1 MDRKSRIFI
10 AGDRSIVALDLKA
23 LLESRGYEHI
33 QGCNRSNL
41 DLRDSLA
48 VERFFTEN
56 KPEIVFIVAAW
67 CATTSDCRRVP
78 FDVCQDN
85 LLIAMNLL
93 RSAIK
98 HNVEKVIYIS
108 SDSALP
114 WHEDGS
120 MVDEA
125 QLMAGPVKDRIEP
138 YALAKLIGIKLCSYA
153 DKQLGR
159 NRCTALVLPYIYGNI
174 KKNLFYS
181 ILHDVMEAKTKGQ
194 DCIKIWGR
202 PALTYN
208 FLHSR
213 DVASAACFLMENEME
228 HDCYIAAPEK
238 PVSKKELVEIIAKE
252 TGYQGR
258 IEFDADM
265 PISYSVM
272 ASPVR
277 LFREGWRPQVSL
289 EEGIRE
295 VVAWYMG
302 DLEHKKAQGI

>member
-1 MDRKSRIFI
+1 MMDKKSRIFI
-10 AGDRSIVALDLKA
+10 AGDRSIVAVDLKT

-33 QGCNRSNL
+33 QGCNMSNL

-67 CATTSDCRRVP
+67 CATASDCQCVP
-78 FDVCQDN
+78 FDVCRDN
-85 LLIAMNLL
+85 LLIAINLL
-93 RSAIK
+93 HSAIK
-98 HNVEKVIYIS
+98 HSVEKVIYIS

-138 YALAKLIGIKLCSYA
+138 YALAKLMGIKLSSYA
-153 DKQLGR
+153 SKQLGK
-159 NRCTALVLPYIYGNI
+159 NSCIALVLPNIYGNI

-181 ILHDVMEAKTKGQ
+181 ILHDVMEAKTKRQ
-194 DCIKIWGR
+194 DYIKIWGS
-202 PALTYN
+202 PKLTYN
-208 FLHSR
+208 FLHSK
-213 DVASAACFLMENEME
+213 DVAGAACFLMENEMK

-238 PVSKKELVEIIAKE
+238 PVSKRDLVELMARE
-252 TGYQGR
+252 VGYEGK
-258 IEFDADM
+258 IEFDTNM
-265 PISYSVM
+265 PINYSVM
-272 ASPVR
+272 ASSAR

-302 DLEHKKAQGI
+302 I

>member
-1 MDRKSRIFI
+1 MMDKKSRIFI
-10 AGDRSIVALDLKA
+10 AGDRSIVAIELKS
-23 LLESRGYEHI
+23 LLESRGYPNV

-48 VERFFTEN
+48 VERFFAEN
-56 KPEIVFIVAAW
+56 KPGIVFIVAAW
-67 CATTSDCRRVP
+67 CATTSDCQHVP

-120 MVDEA
+120 AVDET

-138 YALAKLIGIKLCSYA
+138 YALAKLMGIKLCSYA
-153 DKQLGR
+153 DKQIGK
-159 NRCTALVLPYIYGNI
+159 NRCISLVLPNIYGNI

-181 ILHDVMEAKTKGQ
+181 VLHDVMEAKTNGQ
-194 DCIKIWGR
+194 DCIKIWGS
-202 PALTYN
+202 PELKYN

-228 HDCYIAAPEK
+228 HDCYIAAPMR
-238 PVSKKELVEIIAKE
+238 PVSKRELVELMARE
-252 TGYQGR
+252 AGYEGK
-258 IEFDADM
+258 IEFDTKM
-265 PISYSVM
+265 PINYSVM
-272 ASPVR
+272 ASPAR

-295 VVAWYMG
+295 AVAWC
-302 DLEHKKAQGI
+302 LREAIVSK

>member
-1 MDRKSRIFI
+1 MMDKKSRIFI
-10 AGDRSIVALDLKA
+10 AGDRSSVSIDLKA
-23 LLESRGYEHI
+23 LLESRGYECI
-33 QGCNRSNL
+33 RGCNRSNL

-48 VERFFTEN
+48 VERLFVEN

-67 CATTSDCRRVP
+67 CATASECKSVP

-93 RSAIK
+93 CSAIK
-98 HNVEKVIYIS
+98 QNVEKVIYIS

-120 MVDEA
+120 IVDET

-138 YALAKLIGIKLCSYA
+138 YALAKLMGIKLSSYA
-153 DKQLGR
+153 SKQMGG
-159 NRCTALVLPYIYGNI
+159 NSCIALVLPNIYGNI
-174 KKNLFYS
+174 KKNLFFS
-181 ILHDVMEAKTKGQ
+181 ILHDVMEAKIKGQ
-194 DCIKIWGR
+194 NYIKIWGS
-202 PALTYN
+202 PELKYN

-228 HDCYIAAPEK
+228 HDCYIAAPDE
-238 PVSKKELVEIIAKE
+238 PVSKRDLVELMARE
-252 TGYQGR
+252 AGYEGK
-258 IEFDADM
+258 IEFDTNM
-265 PISYSVM
+265 PINYSVM
-272 ASPVR
+272 ASPAR

-295 VVAWYMG
+295 AVAWFR
-302 DLEHKKAQGI
+302 KQ